1 MAKRLVILV
10 SGNGSNAQA
19 IIDACASR
27 QINANVH
34 AVISNKPDAYALTR
48 AKRSQIDAIGI
59 SHKDF
64 DSRESFDE
72 KLLEIVNS
80 YTPDLVILAGF
91 MRILT
96 DSFVNAYAGKLLN
109 IHPSLLPKYPGL
121 NTHKRALE
129 NHDEKHGST
138 VHFVTAELDGGPLV
152 LQSQL
157 KIVSDDTVES
167 LAQRVAQTEWQIYPS
182 VVEWFCNERLRV
194 ENESVFLDSIEL
206 PKGGLVNEIN

>member
-1 MAKRLVILV
+1 
-10 SGNGSNAQA
+10 
-19 IIDACASR
+19 
-27 QINANVH
+27 
-34 AVISNKPDAYALTR
+34 
-48 AKRSQIDAIGI
+48 
-59 SHKDF
+59 
-64 DSRESFDE
+64 
-72 KLLEIVNS
+72 
-80 YTPDLVILAGF
+80 